1 MQKTSLWALSNPNS
15 VNKLKIEFIEEE
27 DGSATIHIEWDE
39 NDPDLQWWTDLGE
52 ESQKSFMIDALY
64 EACTCYVD

>member
-15 VNKLKIEFIEEE
+15 INKLNIEFIDEK

-39 NDPDLQWWTDLGE
+39 LDPDLQWWTDLGE
-52 ESQKSFMIDALY
+52 EGQKSFMIDALY
-64 EACTCYVD
+64 EACACYVD